1 MTKLVLTKLVWQ
13 AFTDPSILGSISMDS
28 SETRLVEHQSPDALL
43 NSEEIPD
50 YFLCCVCLDLL
61 YKPIV
66 LHCGHISCFWCVH
79 KSMSYRNE
87 SYCPI
92 CRNPYS
98 HFPGI
103 CQMLH
108 FLLLKLYPIT
118 YKKREEQILEEEK
131 RLQCFSPEL
140 NGHACESQAD
150 EELNYLGIHVYS
162 DSPSTSKKN
171 LSKPAGEVESD
182 YNGTTWG
189 ENSDVDLNIK
199 PVAGKED
206 QVSVAD
212 VLCTACKQ
220 FLFCPV
226 VLNCGH
232 VYCQTCIII
241 PGDKK
246 LRCQVCQCMQPKGC
260 PKVCLTF
267 DQFLAAKFPKEY
279 ALRRDAVQLK
289 QVASKHERATTCSM
303 ETGNHDFSPIQ
314 LPSRDPVPSP
324 VGPNAHAH
332 IGVGCDACGMSP
344 IVGDR
349 YKCKDCTEKMG
360 FDLCGD
366 CYNTRPKLPGRF
378 NQRHTPEHKFELI
391 RPDTPRSLMLITQQ
405 LENVSPYVIF
415 DDDVVILENGTTPRT
430 LFGGPQ
436 DNTSNNI
443 PARFHHNDSMEDQ
456 DDTRHTD

>member
-289 QVASKHERATTCSM
+289 QVASKHERATTCMSKCSI
-303 ETGNHDFSPIQ
+303 D
-314 LPSRDPVPSP
+314 PSCSS
-324 VGPNAHAH
+324 A
-332 IGVGCDACGMSP
+332 
-344 IVGDR
+344 
-349 YKCKDCTEKMG
+349 Y
-360 FDLCGD
+360 
-366 CYNTRPKLPGRF
+366 
-378 NQRHTPEHKFELI
+378 
-391 RPDTPRSLMLITQQ
+391 
-405 LENVSPYVIF
+405 
-415 DDDVVILENGTTPRT
+415 
-430 LFGGPQ
+430 
-436 DNTSNNI
+436 
-443 PARFHHNDSMEDQ
+443 
-456 DDTRHTD
+456 